1 MANIAWDGN
10 VLQTITSNINEC
22 LKSLQVQQAH
32 LEKLQ
37 AQAQDGWN
45 SEAGRIYAERIEGD
59 LAEIRQSVDLF
70 SAAVGRLQL
79 ARSSYAQAEDDMQH
93 GLRNLYSWLNV

>member
-1 MANIAWDGN
+1 MANIAWNGDE
-10 VLQTITSNINEC
+10 LQTITNNINEC
-22 LKSLQVQQAH
+22 LKLLQVQQAH

-37 AQAQDGWN
+37 AQTQDGWN

-70 SAAVGRLQL
+70 SSAVNRLQQ
-79 ARSSYAQAEDDMQH
+79 ARASYAQAEDDMQH
-93 GLRNLYSWLNV
+93 ALMNLCI

>member
-1 MANIAWDGN
+1 MANIAWNGDE
-10 VLQTITSNINEC
+10 LQTITNNINEC
-22 LKSLQVQQAH
+22 LKLLQVQQAH

-37 AQAQDGWN
+37 AQTQDGWN

-70 SAAVGRLQL
+70 CSAVNRWQE
-79 ARSSYAQAEDDMQH
+79 ARARYAQAEDAMQH
-93 GLRNLYSWLNV
+93 ALLNLCI

>member
-1 MANIAWDGN
+1 MANIAWNGDE
-10 VLQTITSNINEC
+10 LQTITNNINEC
-22 LKSLQVQQAH
+22 LKLLQVQQAH

-37 AQAQDGWN
+37 AQTQDGWN

-70 SAAVGRLQL
+70 SSAVNRLQQ
-79 ARSSYAQAEDDMQH
+79 ARAATRRQKTICST
-93 GLRNLYSWLNV
+93 LC

>member
-1 MANIAWDGN
+1 MANIAWNGDE
-10 VLQTITSNINEC
+10 LQTITNNINEC
-22 LKSLQVQQAH
+22 LKLLQVQQAH

-37 AQAQDGWN
+37 AQTQDGWN

-70 SAAVGRLQL
+70 SSAVNRLQQ
-79 ARSSYAQAEDDMQH
+79 ARASYAQAEEDMQH
-93 GLRNLYSWLNV
+93 ALLNLCI

>member
-1 MANIAWDGN
+1 MANIAWNGDE
-10 VLQTITSNINEC
+10 LQTMTNNINEC
-22 LKSLQVQQAH
+22 LKLLQVQQAH

-37 AQAQDGWN
+37 AQTQDGWN

-70 SAAVGRLQL
+70 SSAVNRLQQ
-79 ARSSYAQAEDDMQH
+79 ARASYAQAEDDMQH
-93 GLRNLYSWLNV
+93 ALLNLCI

>member
-1 MANIAWDGN
+1 MANIAWNGDE
-10 VLQTITSNINEC
+10 LQTITNNINEC
-22 LKSLQVQQAH
+22 LKLLQVQQAH

-37 AQAQDGWN
+37 AQTQDGWN

-70 SAAVGRLQL
+70 SSAVNRLQQ
-79 ARSSYAQAEDDMQH
+79 ARASYAQAEDYMQH
-93 GLRNLYSWLNV
+93 ALLNLCI

>member
-1 MANIAWDGN
+1 MANIAWNGDE
-10 VLQTITSNINEC
+10 LQTITNNINEC
-22 LKSLQVQQAH
+22 LKLLQVQQAH

-37 AQAQDGWN
+37 AQTQDGWN

-70 SAAVGRLQL
+70 SSAVNRLQQ
-79 ARSSYAQAEDDMQH
+79 ARTSYAQAEDDMQH
-93 GLRNLYSWLNV
+93 ALLNLCI